1 MPHLAAIILGAKAP
15 LEVQE
20 VQTPRPGPGELLIK
34 NELVGLQPI
43 DAKFAKAA
51 MFPLQYPVV
60 LGTSFGGTVTAI
72 GDDVAGFSV
81 GDKVA
86 AKKTALAIG
95 NESGAFQQ
103 YVIARDIS
111 ASKLPKNMDL
121 SLAVS
126 LIGNLSTVVGL
137 FTLSAGLEKPD
148 LVGQAPARNRTVLVY
163 GGTSSFGSLSVQYVK
178 QAGYTVTTTT
188 SPKHESFVSKLGAV
202 KVIDHTQ
209 GQETVVKALIAEG
222 PYDLV
227 VDAIST
233 PSTISVTAAVLGAQG
248 GGEVYALQP
257 PFGPETLP
265 QGVTRKFAS
274 WHVRLSEEE
283 NAGLLKWAFNSY
295 LPLAIAKGELLPLP
309 TQKVSGG
316 LAGLNEALTVLNK
329 GVSGVKIVVDPWE

>member
-1 MPHLAAIILGAKAP
+1 MPHLAAIILDAKAP

-20 VQTPRPGPGELLIK
+20 VQTPKPGPGELLIK

-43 DAKFAKAA
+43 DAKIAKAA

-72 GDDVAGFSV
+72 GDDVAGFRV

-86 AKKTALAIG
+86 AKKTALAVG

-111 ASKLPKNMDL
+111 ASKLPKDMDL
-121 SLAVS
+121 SVAVS

-148 LVGQAPARNRTVLVY
+148 LSM

-178 QAGYTVTTTT
+178 QAGYTVITTT
-188 SPKHESFVSKLGAV
+188 SPKHESFVTKLGAV

-283 NAGLLKWAFNSY
+283 NAGVLKWAFNSY

-329 GVSGVKIVVDPWE
+329 GVSGVKIVVHPWE

>member
-1 MPHLAAIILGAKAP
+1 M
-15 LEVQE
+15 
-20 VQTPRPGPGELLIK
+20 
-34 NELVGLQPI
+34 
-43 DAKFAKAA
+43 
-51 MFPLQYPVV
+51 
-60 LGTSFGGTVTAI
+60 
-72 GDDVAGFSV
+72 
-81 GDKVA
+81 
-86 AKKTALAIG
+86 G

-103 YVIARDIS
+103 CVIAQSIG

-121 SLAVS
+121 NVAVS

-148 LVGQAPARNRTVLVY
+148 LKGQAPARNKKVLVY

-178 QAGYTVTTTT
+178 QAGYKVITTT

-202 KVIDHTQ
+202 KVINHTQ

-233 PSTISVTAAVLGAQG
+233 PSTISVTAAVLSAQG

-265 QGVTRKFAS
+265 QGVTRKFAL
-274 WHVRLSEEE
+274 WAVRLGEEKNE
-283 NAGLLKWAFNSY
+283 GLLKWAFNYY
-295 LPLAIAKGELLPLP
+295 LPLAIAKGELFPLP
-309 TQKVSGG
+309 T
-316 LAGLNEALTVLNK
+316 
-329 GVSGVKIVVDPWE
+329 